1 MDLRQLEI
9 LRAVAETGS
18 FTGAGQ
24 QLHLS
29 QSAVSR
35 QILLLEEELHEQLF
49 LRLGRKVRITPTG
62 TTLLGL
68 SQRVFEDL
76 EQTRASIVDSQ
87 QRVTGSLR
95 LVGGMTV
102 CLYVFPPLLKAFRK
116 EHPDVD
122 VKLTPGA
129 TPRLIR
135 QLRAGAADLGLLT
148 LPIEDPNLVSVPV
161 MREELLLVTAPQHPL
176 ARRRNITPQDLVR
189 QPFVLFEQG
198 SNSRRAIEEFFVR
211 EQIAPKV
218 VTETENVEII
228 KAFVRAGM
236 GVTIIPYQ
244 SVAREVRAGA
254 LFCARIAGQQL
265 VRETGWV
272 HLRLNRVPRAVQEMM
287 KTLERIRPQLK
298 LSPGGQGWSKKASS
312 PVQAP
317 AAEQES

>member
-1 MDLRQLEI
+1 MFD
-9 LRAVAETGS
+9 
-18 FTGAGQ
+18 
-24 QLHLS
+24 
-29 QSAVSR
+29 
-35 QILLLEEELHEQLF
+35 
-49 LRLGRKVRITPTG
+49 
-62 TTLLGL
+62 
-68 SQRVFEDL
+68 DL

-148 LPIEDPNLVSVPV
+148 LPVDDPNLVSVPV

-176 ARRRNITPQDLVR
+176 ARRKRNITPQDLVAPALRPLRAGLR
-189 QPFVLFEQG
+189 QPAAR
-198 SNSRRAIEEFFVR
+198 SRQFFVQ

-236 GVTIIPYQ
+236 GVTHH
-244 SVAREVRAGA
+244 SLSGG
-254 LFCARIAGQQL
+254 C
-265 VRETGWV
+265 
-272 HLRLNRVPRAVQEMM
+272 PR
-287 KTLERIRPQLK
+287 
-298 LSPGGQGWSKKASS
+298 GQGWHAVLRPDRRARSS
-312 PVQAP
+312 SGRP
-317 AAEQES
+317 AGSTFA